1 MGFVFYNEIYAK
13 EKKMCVKRMV
23 EVKNTYKI
31 MGLDRSVKEKK
42 MGYERW
48 MVKVSVKNCAYWT
61 NGRFD

>member
-1 MGFVFYNEIYAK
+1 
-13 EKKMCVKRMV
+13 MV

-31 MGLDRSVKEKK
+31 MGLDRYVKEKK